1 MRHPGWKFARGL
13 VAYRRLRCTNRRPAL
28 RSARA
33 LKNQTLGAPPPPP
46 PPDEELDE
54 LELLDELLLELEEE
68 LLLDE
73 LELEEDDEELELLL
87 DEELLELDE
96 PVN

>member
-13 VAYRRLRCTNRRPAL
+13 LAYCRLRCTNRRPAPK
-28 RSARA
+28 SARA

-54 LELLDELLLELEEE
+54 LELL
-68 LLLDE
+68 LDE
-73 LELEEDDEELELLL
+73 LELELL
-87 DEELLELDE
+87 DDDNMPMRIVWL
-96 PVN
+96 